1 MRHTWSLASI
11 LVWGEGRHRLLPP
24 PLTCRC
30 RSIFFTPSFLV
41 YALLVYHCIDVSLQ
55 DVVSAILFI
64 LNKQQLKGPVNVC
77 APEPVTN
84 AAFTAALGAELSRP
98 TFLPVPEVAVKL
110 LFGQMGDEMV
120 SLG

>member
-1 MRHTWSLASI
+1 M
-11 LVWGEGRHRLLPP
+11 
-24 PLTCRC
+24 
-30 RSIFFTPSFLV
+30 
-41 YALLVYHCIDVSLQ
+41 YHCIDVSLQ